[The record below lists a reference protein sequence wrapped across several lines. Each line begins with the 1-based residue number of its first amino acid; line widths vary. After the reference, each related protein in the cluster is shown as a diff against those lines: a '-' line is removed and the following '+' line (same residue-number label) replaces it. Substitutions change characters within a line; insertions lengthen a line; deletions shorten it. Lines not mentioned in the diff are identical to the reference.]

1 MRLAPVLPRPSVLP
15 PGAGNEE
22 AKKAVKTGKQRAK
35 KTEERSV
42 VEVRAVQRN
51 LDVAAIA
58 RHDDGDTAAVLA
70 IEQAQDGLQNN
81 MAQPTRAVRAVYEAL
96 GDDATTRT
104 TPLALV
110 RPTRWIESSGRRRA
124 GHQETAGCP
133 TVSPRGLIH
142 GWIGLLPA
150 LTSFD
155 DECGAGK
162 RGEDHDHTEGLSLE
176 HAGHRVSP
184 SASRRR
190 P

>member
-1 MRLAPVLPRPSVLP
+1 VRLAPVPPRSSVLP

-58 RHDDGDTAAVLA
+58 RHDDGDMAAVLA
-70 IEQAQDGLQNN
+70 IEQTQDGLQRN

-110 RPTRWIESSGRRRA
+110 RPARRNESLGRRPSR
-124 GHQETAGCP
+124 T
-133 TVSPRGLIH
+133 PRDRRCSGGLVPVARSNRDPITSSAD
-142 GWIGLLPA
+142 LP
-150 LTSFD
+150 
-155 DECGAGK
+155 
-162 RGEDHDHTEGLSLE
+162 R
-176 HAGHRVSP
+176 
-184 SASRRR
+184 
-190 P
+190 